1 MKKENM
7 YTDAEA
13 HRNSLLMTFYGLEE
27 RIKNAKNVADYS
39 DLIRRTGA
47 LAENMAKV
55 LGAMAASGETLKP
68 VDDKTVGWIKK
79 M

>member
-13 HRNSLLMTFYGLEE
+13 YRNSLLMTIYGMEE
-27 RIKNAKNVADYS
+27 RIKNAKNIADYT
-39 DLIRRTGA
+39 DLIRRTGT

-55 LGAMAASGETLKP
+55 IGAMAASGETLEP
-68 VDDKTVGWIKK
+68 IDDKTAGWLKNI
-79 M
+79 